1 MTEKTF
7 EFPVPKDMA
16 IQNGDRHKQV
26 RSVAMDHLV
35 KRSNK
40 AKIIVPNTTAGL
52 IIGKAGATIKHIMES
67 TGAKVQLSQK
77 PEQIN
82 LQVILLN
89 LSLLPIYSSFISKLV
104 PLTKMF

>member
-1 MTEKTF
+1 
-7 EFPVPKDMA
+7 
-16 IQNGDRHKQV
+16 
-26 RSVAMDHLV
+26 
-35 KRSNK
+35 
-40 AKIIVPNTTAGL
+40 VPNTTAGL